1 MGIFRNMKTEG
12 LKKGLISGSKK
23 LPFEFD
29 SVSEE
34 SRKCG
39 RNEAVISL
47 DGVCVEFDGNL
58 VLNDV
63 SFQVRE
69 GEVFGLLG
77 SSGAGKT
84 TLIKVILGLADYCEG
99 KVSVFGKNP
108 REYDGSVYSSFG
120 CVLDG
125 DGLYERLSCFDNLEV
140 FADVYSIENKR
151 EMILNLL
158 DRVGLSDARKRK
170 VSDLSKG
177 MRQRLSFARAILHNP
192 KIVILDEPTSGL
204 DPATTLRIHS
214 LVKELQN
221 RGTSFLF
228 TTHNMSEAQKMCG
241 RLALIHRGNIIERGS
256 ASEICMRNA
265 GKVRVRIRTEQGRM
279 FETDVGELEK
289 QIGEICSS
297 GGIVWLRFILTS
309 CRWKAFL

>member
-1 MGIFRNMKTEG
+1 MNPISMTLRKGDICHMKTG
-12 LKKGLISGSKK
+12 TSDTYPKYRQGVYLVHKTKAASAMWRIT
-23 LPFEFD
+23 
-29 SVSEE
+29 
-34 SRKCG
+34 G
-39 RNEAVISL
+39 RRTMVHIE
-47 DGVCVEFDGNL
+47 NL
-58 VLNDV
+58 VKRYGDLLALDHLNLDIK
-63 SFQVRE
+63 E

-158 DRVGLSDARKRK
+158 DRVGLSDVRKRK

-228 TTHNMSEAQKMCG
+228 HDSQY
-241 RLALIHRGNIIERGS
+241 ERS
-256 ASEICMRNA
+256 AENVRQA
-265 GKVRVRIRTEQGRM
+265 GAYT
-279 FETDVGELEK
+279 
-289 QIGEICSS
+289 
-297 GGIVWLRFILTS
+297 
-309 CRWKAFL
+309 